1 MSVIQEPQSATERHV
16 DLWRDLVEKAL
27 RGAPFESLVTRT
39 FDGLTIAPLYL
50 PGDAPRHGPLARSAD
65 WVDIRSACAQND
77 PDAANSVIL
86 AELEGGATSIS
97 LQLEAPGQIG
107 ISADARAL
115 EAALDGVDL
124 KLAQIWL
131 APGEHF
137 EAGAA
142 ALDAVWREAGI
153 PNGEAAGGYGADPL
167 GALART
173 GGLDRAVSQALN
185 AMAALAGRAFR
196 THPGVRAVA
205 VDASLYH
212 DAGASEA
219 DELAAMA
226 ATFICYLRALEEGR
240 LSAEDSFRTTEFT
253 LAVDSDLILSIAKLR
268 AARLVLARVAEETDA
283 DARPVRIRAA
293 TSRRMMTRYD
303 PHTNMLRMMV
313 ACAAAIMGGADAVTI
328 RPHTDALGAADGFAR
343 RVARNMPIVLQEES
357 FLAKVA
363 DPAAGSYALDHL
375 TGELAAKT
383 WTRLREIEGA
393 GGMIAELQSGTI
405 QGRIRETA
413 EARTNDIATGKI
425 EIIGINAF
433 ARLDEPPPAA
443 AERDAPSDDSD
454 NPAVTVEPLPLRR
467 DAEAV
472 EALREASDAYLSR
485 TGQRPSVWL
494 ATLGSP
500 KEFTARAAF
509 ARSLLASGGVASI
522 EPGKLETASAA
533 SDAFRNSGAK
543 IACICSSDETYEGL
557 AEPVARALKSA
568 GADYVILAGRPGD
581 RRDALRASG
590 IDGFIHKGSDQAAIL
605 SELLDRLGARPR
617 A

>member
-1 MSVIQEPQSATERHV
+1 MNVIQEPQSATEHAGDV
-16 DLWRDLVEKAL
+16 WRDLVEKAL
-27 RGAPFESLVTRT
+27 KSAPFESLTSRT
-39 FDGLTIAPLYL
+39 LDGVAIAPLYL
-50 PGDAPRHGPLARSAD
+50 PGDAPAIGPLPRSAD
-65 WVDIRSACAQND
+65 WVDIRSICTETD
-77 PDAANSVIL
+77 PDAANGLIL
-86 AELEGGATSIS
+86 GELEGGATSIS
-97 LQLEAPGQIG
+97 LQLEAPGQTG
-107 ISADARAL
+107 IPADPRAL

-131 APGEHF
+131 TPGEQF

-167 GALART
+167 GVLARN
-173 GGLDRAVSQALN
+173 GGLDQAISQSLN
-185 AMAALAGRAFR
+185 AMAALAGRGFR
-196 THPGVRAVA
+196 THPGVPAVA

-219 DELAAMA
+219 EELACMA
-226 ATFICYLRALEEGR
+226 ATFVCYLRALEEGR

-253 LAVDSDLILSIAKLR
+253 LAVDCDLLLSMAKFR
-268 AARLVLARVAEETDA
+268 AARLVLARIAEETDA
-283 DARPVRIRAA
+283 GSLPVRIRAIS
-293 TSRRMMTRYD
+293 SRRMMTRYD

-375 TGELAAKT
+375 TDAIAAKA
-383 WTRLREIEGA
+383 WERLREIEGA
-393 GGMIAELQSGTI
+393 GGMVTALQSGMI
-405 QGRIRETA
+405 QRRIA
-413 EARTNDIATGKI
+413 ESADARSKNIATGKI

-433 ARLDEPPPAA
+433 AELDEPPPVAA
-443 AERDAPSDDSD
+443 LREAPSEDSD

-467 DAEAV
+467 DAEAF

-485 TGQRPSVWL
+485 TGKRPSVWL

-500 KEFTARAAF
+500 KEFAARAGF
-509 ARSLLASGGVASI
+509 ARSLFASGGIAAI
-522 EPGKLETASAA
+522 EPGKIETASSA
-533 SDAFRNSGAK
+533 SDAFRSSGAK
-543 IACICSSDETYEGL
+543 IACLCSSDEVYEGL

-568 GADYVILAGRPGD
+568 GADYVLLSGRPGD
-581 RRDALRASG
+581 RREALRAAG
-590 IDGFIHKGSDQAAIL
+590 IEGFMHKGCDQVAVL
-605 SELLDRLGARPR
+605 SELLDRLGARTR